1 MSKEQP
7 QQPPRRG
14 FWTSEFW
21 MAVGTCLGPWFV
33 QEIPGRAKAILTG
46 VASAAYIISR
56 GLAKIGI
63 GRNP

>member
-1 MSKEQP
+1 
-7 QQPPRRG
+7 
-14 FWTSEFW
+14 